1 MDASHVNEA
10 VEAPESLDGRGDHG
24 EATGFA
30 RHIYLLQ
37 KQMVECVLMRIAV
50 IHGPQIGGADAQSL
64 MQQMIHAGATNA
76 ARRARHKDNP
86 TS

>member
-1 MDASHVNEA
+1 MSKPQRRAQHD
-10 VEAPESLDGRGDHG
+10 
-24 EATGFA
+24 
-30 RHIYLLQ
+30 Q
-37 KQMVECVLMRIAV
+37 
-50 IHGPQIGGADAQSL
+50 GPQIGGADAQSL